1 MKENKDISNNKS
13 LKNYV
18 NIIVFSLLIFA
29 ILAIF
34 IDKFLYKNKEEEIVK
49 NNLGNLDHD
58 SVNLHSLLNLQ
69 NDEKSVENNQN
80 QANNVESLKHEDQS
94 EIIKNDNSNIDEY
107 RQFLSNL
114 SIIIVNLYS
123 EKDSSKEI
131 DLLTEMFAQ
140 YKCPDS
146 IKKSL
151 ESLKQYNKEFI
162 LDKQTQSNIIFPN
175 MNNSIWKLL
184 SPIVKIEK
192 LDSSKNND
200 AKANLQKNIEYIVE
214 YSYSTEFMQRFI
226 KND

>member
-80 QANNVESLKHEDQS
+80 QANNVESLKHEGQS